1 MEKRK
6 QSRAEV
12 AVNVEMKFRDVQAQG
27 LRTRNVSLGGVFIEP
42 GDYPLPRKGETVT
55 LQVVNGGAPGT
66 GRTFRTRVARADEEG
81 VALLFQEFDL
91 EDFHYL
97 QELLD

>member
-12 AVNVEMKFRDVQAQG
+12 VVNVEMHYRDIHAQG
-27 LRTRNVSLGGVFIEP
+27 LRTRNVSLGGVFVEA
-42 GDYPLPRKGETVT
+42 GDYPLPRKGETVN

-66 GRTFRTRVARADEEG
+66 GRNFRTRVARSNEDG
-81 VALLFQEFDL
+81 VALLFQDFDL
-91 EDFHYL
+91 DDFEYL
-97 QELLD
+97 QEILD